1 MIAIAPSYKVEETT
15 VPAPQATDDR
25 ILVKRAK
32 QGDLGAYDE
41 LVRRYQERIYATIY
55 HMTANHED
63 ANDLAQEAFIKAY
76 RALRS
81 FKGDSS
87 FFTWV
92 YRIAINKTI
101 NFLKQRKKRTQMSLN
116 DLDFN
121 AEHDPDL
128 VALISD
134 KTPRRDLNLS
144 ELQERLN
151 TAMLKLSEVHRVVV
165 TLHDV
170 QGLSHEEISKIM
182 DCNTGTVRSRLFYA
196 RQQLQA
202 FLSEF
207 LK

>member
-1 MIAIAPSYKVEETT
+1 MSEAEER
-15 VPAPQATDDR
+15 D
-25 ILVKRAK
+25 LVAK
-32 QGDLGAYDE
+32 AKEGDLQAYDE
-41 LVRRYQERIYATIY
+41 LVRRYQERIYSTIY

-63 ANDLAQEAFIKAY
+63 ANDLAQDAFIKAF
-76 RALRS
+76 RALKS

-101 NFLKQRKKRTQMSLN
+101 NFLKQRRKRTQMSLN

-128 VALISD
+128 VALVSE

-151 TAMLKLSEVHRVVV
+151 AAMLKLSEVHRMVV
-165 TLHDV
+165 TLHDI
-170 QGLSHEEISKIM
+170 QGLSHEEISRIL

-202 FLSEF
+202 YLSEF